1 MTFLRNKK
9 HNQKVLSFFQ
19 SCEFKKLFLHLSFF
33 DCELTEHICCSCFII
48 SDLAFLFIYFYG
60 LMTSFHLWVQC
71 CVSLIFFP
79 VCFLI
84 WLTIVLWFFIM
95 ASPSFGCHFCVM
107 LPLEV
112 RALCLALFFVGL
124 CCAVCVALFTCH
136 KACCLVLFFFVGLC
150 CAVCV
155 ALSWGILPCA
165 FFWSA
170 FALLSVAL
178 LTCHQACWPSLQS
191 TSVSQLPSGWFT
203 VQCR

>member
-124 CCAVCVALFTCH
+124 CCAVCVAL
-136 KACCLVLFFFVGLC
+136 
-150 CAVCV
+150 
-155 ALSWGILPCA
+155 SWGILPCA